1 MIKCVIIEDE
11 PKAKDV
17 LKRYIDKIDY
27 LELIGYCR
35 DGVEA
40 LEMLPILNPDL
51 IFLDINMPNINGL
64 ELLNLVNNHPKIII
78 TSAYSEYALASYEF
92 EVVDYLLK
100 PIRFDKFL
108 RSINRV
114 RVSKN
119 TSRQKIFNIKS
130 NEDYILIKSGS
141 KTHKIKLIDILF
153 FKKDGNYIEIITDKN
168 NKILLRSNMTDVFS
182 LVPKE
187 LFIRVH
193 RSYVVSLWK
202 ISILEVNKVIIKNH
216 NIPIGPLYRKEL
228 MELVKKNG
236 LTF

>member
-17 LKRYIDKIDY
+17 LERYIDKIDY

-40 LEMLPILNPDL
+40 LEMLPVLNPDL

-64 ELLNLVNNHPKIII
+64 ELLNLVNKHPEIII

-108 RSINRV
+108 RSVNRV

-119 TSRQKIFNIKS
+119 TYRQKILNIKL

-141 KTHKIKLIDILF
+141 KTHKIKIIDILF
-153 FKKDGNYIEIITDKN
+153 FKKDGNYIEIVTDKN
-168 NKILLRSNMTDVFS
+168 YKILLRSNMADIFS

-202 ISILEVNKVIIKNH
+202 ISILEANKVIIKNH
-216 NIPIGPLYRKEL
+216 NIPIGSLYRKEL

>member
-17 LKRYIDKIDY
+17 LERYIDKIDY

-40 LEMLPILNPDL
+40 LEMLPVLNPDL

-153 FKKDGNYIEIITDKN
+153 FKKDGNYLEIVTEKN

>member
-17 LKRYIDKIDY
+17 LERYIDKIVY

-64 ELLNLVNNHPKIII
+64 ELLNLVNKHPKIII

-108 RSINRV
+108 RSVNRV

-119 TSRQKIFNIKS
+119 TSRQKILNIKS
-130 NEDYILIKSGS
+130 NEDYILVKSGS
-141 KTHKIKLIDILF
+141 KTHKIKIIDILF
-153 FKKDGNYIEIITDKN
+153 FKKDGNYLEIVTEKN

>member
-1 MIKCVIIEDE
+1 
-11 PKAKDV
+11 
-17 LKRYIDKIDY
+17 
-27 LELIGYCR
+27 
-35 DGVEA
+35 
-40 LEMLPILNPDL
+40 LEMLPVLNPDL

-64 ELLNLVNNHPKIII
+64 ELLNLVNKHPEIII

-108 RSINRV
+108 RSVNRV

-119 TSRQKIFNIKS
+119 TYRQKILNIKL

-141 KTHKIKLIDILF
+141 KTHKIKIIDILF
-153 FKKDGNYIEIITDKN
+153 FKKDGNYIEIVTDKN
-168 NKILLRSNMTDVFS
+168 YKILLRSNMADIFS

-202 ISILEVNKVIIKNH
+202 ISILEANKVIIKNH
-216 NIPIGPLYRKEL
+216 NIPIGSLYRKEL